1 MIRENTM
8 KQLLAA
14 AAIAVMGTGVM
25 AGEGDILR
33 VKATADVAATGDALQ
48 AAVEAAGATLFA
60 RVDHAAGAEK
70 VGMELAPAQL
80 LIFGNPKLGTPAMQ
94 DDALAGLYLPLRV
107 LVYSDTEGQ
116 VWLAYEDPA
125 QMAANLDGIAPEA
138 EYIAKMTG
146 ALKTLTA
153 KASGQ

>member
-25 AGEGDILR
+25 AEEGDILR

>member
-33 VKATADVAATGDALQ
+33 VKATGDVAATGDALQ

-70 VGMELAPAQL
+70 VEMELAPAQL

-94 DDALAGLYLPLRV
+94 DNPLAGLYLPLRV
-107 LVYSDTEGQ
+107 LVYSDSDGQ

-146 ALKTLTA
+146 ALKTLTD